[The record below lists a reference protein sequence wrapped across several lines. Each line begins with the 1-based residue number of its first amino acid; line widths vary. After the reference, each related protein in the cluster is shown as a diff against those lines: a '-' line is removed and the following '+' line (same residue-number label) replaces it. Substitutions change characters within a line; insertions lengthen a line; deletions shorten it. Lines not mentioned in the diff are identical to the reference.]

1 MGERKERREKMILP
15 VHLSGN
21 DSEGRPYSLLVHTLD
36 FSRLGVRLGGIRQRL
51 RVGETVTLEYKHRRA
66 QFAIR
71 WVGLSGTRTEQQA
84 GAQSLEPE
92 NFLWLEIPDQ
102 EYQDHVELWRRRP
115 NFRGPVTPAAT
126 EGPRKDTDSAAAAS
140 SSTTP
145 DEDGVSNAVSG
156 TPANEAAAAT
166 LVEEL
171 LSTVDRVSGRESQP
185 QVLSGEQAARDGS
198 LDTSNQDSVIIALEQ
213 RIAAEALPVD
223 VALDLV
229 AENARRLLNSSGAA
243 IALPENDEMV
253 CRASAGRA
261 PGIGVQFLA
270 EAGLTGEAVRS
281 GRVVTCHDTLCDPR
295 VDSDVWRKVGIRSAV
310 SVPIPLSEG
319 GTGVLEVFAAQS
331 NAFTSAHG
339 ILLEALSG
347 LVGRVVAA
355 TSRNLSGGNR
365 PATRSTE
372 GA

>member
-15 VHLSGN
+15 VHLSGK
-21 DSEGRPYSLLVHTLD
+21 DSEGRPYALLVHTLD
-36 FSRLGVRLGGIRQRL
+36 FSRRGARLGGIRQRL

-66 QFAIR
+66 QVAIR
-71 WVGLSGTRTEQQA
+71 WVGVPGTRTEQQV
-84 GAQSLEPE
+84 GIELLEPR
-92 NFLWLEIPDQ
+92 NFLWLEIPNQ
-102 EYQDHVELWRRRP
+102 EYQDDVELSRRRA
-115 NFRGPVTPAAT
+115 NIKGPVTQAAT
-126 EGPRKDTDSAAAAS
+126 EGPPKDTDSTAAAS

-145 DEDGVSNAVSG
+145 DEDDVSNAVSG
-156 TPANEAAAAT
+156 TPAVEAAAAT
-166 LVEEL
+166 SVEEL

-185 QVLSGEQAARDGS
+185 QVLSGEQVARDGS
-198 LDTSNQDSVIIALEQ
+198 PDTSNQDSVIISLEQ
-213 RIAAEALPVD
+213 RITAEALPLD

-295 VDSDVWRKVGIRSAV
+295 VDSEVWRKVGIRSAV

-331 NAFTSAHG
+331 NAFTSGHG
-339 ILLEALSG
+339 IVLEALSG
-347 LVGRVVAA
+347 LVGRVVTTA
-355 TSRNLSGGNR
+355 SRNLSGGSR